1 MKNRFSHKFFLSLA
15 VAVCVVVGTTA
26 CKHQGAAFYQKSG
39 FQPLAYV
46 DGSPTFF
53 DEEYVDAYMKFRQNY
68 LESARQKIERD
79 HDSGALTQDQY
90 DEKIAAY
97 ELSKGQITRDRLL
110 KEIVQSSVV
119 EQEASRRQLDLD
131 KRIGESLKRAQEY
144 TQNYQKILPENLEAN
159 PEEGSASFD
168 AFLEDLGMT
177 YSEYASSYL
186 AYSFYIQALK
196 EDVKKDMLAHK
207 ELRGE
212 SETEQNDAFDAYLN
226 HLSEKAQVTY

>member
-1 MKNRFSHKFFLSLA
+1 MKNRFLYRFLSCLTA
-15 VAVCVVVGTTA
+15 AACMVACLTA
-26 CKHQGAAFYQKSG
+26 CKHQEAAFYQKSG

-46 DGSPTFF
+46 DGTPTFF
-53 DEEYVDAYMKFRQNY
+53 DEGYVDAYLKFRQNY

-97 ELSKGQITRDRLL
+97 ELSKEQITRDGLL
-110 KEIVQSSVV
+110 KEIVQSTAL
-119 EQEASRRQLDLD
+119 EREASLRQIDLT
-131 KRIGESLKRAQEY
+131 KEISESLKKAKEY
-144 TQNYQKILPENLEAN
+144 TQNYQATLANDMQADAEEA
-159 PEEGSASFD
+159 AALFD

-207 ELRGE
+207 ELQGE
-212 SETEQNDAFDAYLN
+212 SETEQNNAFDAYLN
-226 HLSEKAQVTY
+226 QLYEQAQVTY

>member
-1 MKNRFSHKFFLSLA
+1 MKNRFLYRFLSCLTA
-15 VAVCVVVGTTA
+15 AACMVTCLTA
-26 CKHQGAAFYQKSG
+26 CKHQEAAFYQKSG

-46 DGSPTFF
+46 NGSPTFF

-97 ELSKGQITRDRLL
+97 ELSKEQITRDRLL

-131 KRIGESLKRAQEY
+131 KRIGEGLKRAQEY
-144 TQNYQKILPENLEAN
+144 TQNYQRILSENLEAN

-207 ELRGE
+207 ELQGE
-212 SETEQNDAFDAYLN
+212 SETEQNGAFDAYLN
-226 HLSEKAQVTY
+226 QLYEQAQVTY